1 MSFLAVA
8 ILASAAVAAPAPV
21 SFDAARHAVT
31 FTATETDCGLD
42 AQVEFL
48 FVGPDSDRDYE
59 SVFVTDARVSEIAE
73 AFDKA
78 GIPRGKP
85 IDQASARVWPVGETL
100 SIEPPLS
107 ELVKDSAAD
116 GVRSVVYPGGTRGE
130 KGFPEA
136 DTNMPSA
143 VFALYNCPQS
153 LLQIDDNLGQS
164 ETYGRFTPAK
174 KPVKGRRRVFTVS
187 WNGTNSF
194 ETVAVKLSPGALAD
208 AMRLLK
214 ERSKL
219 SPIDVMTDFSVEMTV
234 KEAGECASA
243 LAMVDSRRV
252 KFNSFAPGQFYF
264 RAFLPLEKWRERSGR
279 LAQPPEVHLGRD
291 GIVRV
296 HEIKEDWSDEKSIDP
311 KLVVKTTEF
320 ADLSKAGAEV
330 SRLADRTSTVL
341 LFAPQ
346 DMRLAKLFD
355 FKSKVSKNATIW
367 YVFGE

>member
-1 MSFLAVA
+1 MILAAA
-8 ILASAAVAAPAPV
+8 ILAAAATAAPAPV
-21 SFDAARHAVT
+21 SFDAARHSVV
-31 FTATETDCGLD
+31 FTATETDCGAD
-42 AQVEFL
+42 AQLEFL
-48 FVGPDSDRDYE
+48 FVGPDSDRGYE
-59 SVFVTDARVSEIAE
+59 ALFVTDAKVSEIAA

-78 GIPRGKP
+78 GIPRGRP
-85 IDQASARVWPVGETL
+85 LDQAAARVWPVGERVAM
-100 SIEPPLS
+100 EPALRT
-107 ELVKDSAAD
+107 LVKDSEEGAPD
-116 GVRSVVYPGGTRGE
+116 SIVYAGGTRGA
-130 KGFPEA
+130 GGVPEA
-136 DTNMPSA
+136 ETNMPSA

-174 KPVKGRRRVFTVS
+174 KPVKGKRRVFTVS

-194 ETVAVKLSPGALAD
+194 ETVAVKLLPGALAD

-264 RAFLPLEKWRERSGR
+264 RAFLPLERWRERSGR
-279 LAQPPEVHLGRD
+279 LAQPPEVHLLSNG
-291 GIVRV
+291 GVIV
-296 HEIKEDWSDEKSIDP
+296 HEITEDWSDEKSLEP
-311 KLVVKTTEF
+311 KLVVKTTEY
-320 ADLSKAGAEV
+320 ADLAKAGEEV

-341 LFAPQ
+341 LFAPR
-346 DMRLAKLFD
+346 DMRLAKLFN
-355 FKSKVSKNATIW
+355 FKSKVSDAVSIW

>member
-1 MSFLAVA
+1 MILAAA
-8 ILASAAVAAPAPV
+8 ILAAAATAAPAPV
-21 SFDAARHAVT
+21 SFDAARHSVV
-31 FTATETDCGLD
+31 FTATETDCGAD
-42 AQVEFL
+42 AQLEFL
-48 FVGPDSDRDYE
+48 FVGPDSDRGYE
-59 SVFVTDARVSEIAE
+59 ALFVTDAKVSEIAD

-78 GIPRGKP
+78 GIPRGRP
-85 IDQASARVWPVGETL
+85 LDQAAARVWPVGERVAM
-100 SIEPPLS
+100 EPALRTP
-107 ELVKDSAAD
+107 VKDSEEGAPN
-116 GVRSVVYPGGTRGE
+116 SIVYAGGTRGA
-130 KGFPEA
+130 GGVPEA
-136 DTNMPSA
+136 ETNMPSA

-174 KPVKGRRRVFTVS
+174 KPVKGKRRVFTVT

-194 ETVAVKLSPGALAD
+194 ETVAVKLLPGALAD

-234 KEAGECASA
+234 KEAGECANS

-264 RAFLPLEKWRERSGR
+264 RAFLPLERWRERSGR
-279 LAQPPEVHLGRD
+279 LAQPPEVHLAPG
-291 GIVRV
+291 GVTV
-296 HEIKEDWSDEKSIDP
+296 HEITEDWSDEKSLEP
-311 KLVVKTTEF
+311 KLVVKTTAY
-320 ADLSKAGAEV
+320 ADLAKAGEEV

-341 LFAPQ
+341 LFAPR
-346 DMRLAKLFD
+346 DMKLGKLYD
-355 FKSKVSKNATIW
+355 FKAKVSGAASIW